1 MDGLSCAA
9 NVFAAVELTASVV
22 KICARFITEVKNARD
37 DIIALQRSVAG
48 LGEILRQ
55 LKEVLESSGR
65 SRSFVSSS
73 LIESLNDCL
82 LDLGTL
88 NRRID
93 PKNHKGIMRKFGIR
107 AMKWPLQR
115 PEVEKMV
122 TNLERYKSSFI
133 LSIQVDQTG
142 ILTKLARDTEST
154 LEHLRVGK
162 LPMARGAEFD
172 SYMDQHEDVCLSGT
186 RIELL
191 RQATEWASSSEGTC
205 IFWLNGMAGTG
216 KSTISR
222 TLARS
227 FKEAKI
233 LGASFFFKRGEG
245 DRANASKLFS
255 TITRQLVVRIPQ
267 LIPEIEKTLEGE
279 PDIAGKSLKEQFNK
293 LILRPIL
300 SLQLSELPSSEFSN
314 LPLVIMLDALDE
326 CARDEDIRVILR
338 LLPTFQDSTT
348 IKLRVF
354 LTSRPEL
361 PIRMGISQIP
371 SLAHQ
376 DVALHEIAEPV
387 VQHDISLFL
396 TQQLWAIRKDRD
408 LSEDW
413 PGESAIKSLVEL
425 SAPLFIFA
433 ATACRILADP
443 MWDPEDTLTKLLAY
457 QKTDSELDGIPRFD
471 DMSHFD
477 KTYLPVLDGLL
488 EGQSQKQT
496 KQLIHEFHEVV
507 GAIMTLECPLSVAS
521 LARLLAIPEKQIFR
535 TLGSLH
541 SVLRVPTDSTQLV
554 RLFHL
559 SFRDFLLDPE
569 TKEKTRFW
577 IDEGKVHQRLF
588 ARCLE
593 TCGALRKN
601 ICGREDDT
609 KRQDIERQVIDQ
621 CLPPDAS
628 YSCHYWAY
636 HLLHI
641 QGLPAATE
649 DSLASVDLFL
659 RQHCLHWMEAM
670 RILGLSSEMIDI
682 IDRLQSLPSVQK
694 SVELCGLLH
703 DAKRFALKTAPIAN
717 DMTLQLYSSGLLFAP
732 KESVLRRNFI
742 KELPNHGSVHS
753 VAISFDGDYLASG
766 SGDETIKIWDLLT
779 GTLNLCLEGHSGR
792 VHSVAFSSNEYLA
805 SGSSDNTVRVWIA
818 DTGSLHLT
826 LKGHSDWVNS
836 VAFSPDGQLLASG
849 SDDET
854 IKLWNASTGS
864 LQQTLQGHSARIR
877 SVAFSSS
884 GLLASGSDDGTVKL
898 WDPKTGVVRRTL
910 VAHSDWVKCVA
921 FSANGRFLASSSYDK
936 SVVVWDSSTG
946 DLLQTLNGHSEWVNS
961 VSFSPDGRTLASCSK
976 DKTIRIWN
984 PYTGDLQG
992 VFDGHSGSVLS
1003 VVFSSCGQ
1011 FLASGGYDKTT
1022 RLWDSAMKTK
1032 EQKPPSAHSEY
1043 VHSISFSPDGG
1054 TLAAGSRDT
1063 TVRLWDSATGT
1074 VKHTLS
1080 GHSLAVRVV
1089 IFSPNGLLLASGSY
1103 DKTIRI
1109 WDSSTGILQQVLEG
1123 HSSRVRS
1130 LAFSPDSKLLASIS
1144 NDETLFLWDLASGIA
1159 IKQIVIETWQKT
1171 NLTISTD
1178 DCHLSHKLELIHIQS
1193 WFKSHAWSSKDS
1205 NIRVEDEQCIL
1216 LQDRKAI
1223 WLPSEYRPSCS
1234 TAKGNI
1240 LAMGHPSGRVTF
1252 TRFNV
1257 L

>member
-541 SVLRVPTDSTQLV
+541 SVLRVPTDSTQLSAE
-554 RLFHL
+554 LQ
-559 SFRDFLLDPE
+559 
-569 TKEKTRFW
+569 
-577 IDEGKVHQRLF
+577 I
-588 ARCLE
+588 LE
-593 TCGALRKN
+593 
-601 ICGREDDT
+601 D
-609 KRQDIERQVIDQ
+609 
-621 CLPPDAS
+621 
-628 YSCHYWAY
+628 
-636 HLLHI
+636 
-641 QGLPAATE
+641 
-649 DSLASVDLFL
+649 
-659 RQHCLHWMEAM
+659 
-670 RILGLSSEMIDI
+670 
-682 IDRLQSLPSVQK
+682 
-694 SVELCGLLH
+694 
-703 DAKRFALKTAPIAN
+703 
-717 DMTLQLYSSGLLFAP
+717 
-732 KESVLRRNFI
+732 
-742 KELPNHGSVHS
+742 HGSVHS